1 MRKILACLATGLM
14 ALGSSAAELDIMP
27 LYTSELCWSGA
38 AMSGNTASWTEG
50 YGGIVFNLDNKDYS
64 EYNYIVMDFEQPTRP
79 NSNSKPITPMNQM
92 LRAIARQMPH
102 PPGLCSDL
110 TTAKRMKSP
119 RLRSCRQS
127 QARPI
132 SQRLYWST
140 NSILILC
147 FLKEAQPCPT

>member
-50 YGGIVFNLDNKDYS
+50 YGGIVFN
-64 EYNYIVMDFEQPTRP
+64 PPRP

>member
-64 EYNYIVMDFEQPTRP
+64 EYNYIVMDFEQPTP
-79 NSNSKPITPMNQM
+79 AKFKLEAYYSDESNASSNCEADATSRSEERRVGKE
-92 LRAIARQMPH
+92 
-102 PPGLCSDL
+102 C
-110 TTAKRMKSP
+110 
-119 RLRSCRQS
+119 RL
-127 QARPI
+127 
-132 SQRLYWST
+132 
-140 NSILILC
+140 
-147 FLKEAQPCPT
+147 